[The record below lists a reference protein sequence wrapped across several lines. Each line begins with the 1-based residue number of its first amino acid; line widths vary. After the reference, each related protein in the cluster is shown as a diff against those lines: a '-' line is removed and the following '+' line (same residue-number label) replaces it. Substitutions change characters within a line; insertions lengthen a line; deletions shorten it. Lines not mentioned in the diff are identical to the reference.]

1 MCLLAFFSSGNAE
14 ANGCSNKTAFR
25 QIAVVSGDCGDRK
38 MIKLTNAL
46 GGANEGKTMLPN
58 QPGDK
63 PAMFTPL
70 VSAQYAVAAPN
81 PIKVAGLEA
90 IT

>member
-25 QIAVVSGDCGDRK
+25 QIAIVSRNCGDRK
-38 MIKLTNAL
+38 MIKLNNEL
-46 GGANEGKTMLPN
+46 GGANEGKIMLPN
-58 QPGDK
+58 QPRDK
-63 PAMFTPL
+63 PAMFMPL
-70 VSAQYAVAAPN
+70 VSAQYSVAAPN
-81 PIKVAGLEA
+81 SIKVAGLKV